1 MANELTISFTA
12 ASPAPS
18 GGYLVRYWPT
28 SNPTNIQTT
37 TVTSSPAVISGLTAT
52 SYTGTIESV
61 CSFGNSTRVSFEDQ
75 VCELALVVNT
85 TNPTNQGG
93 TNGTATVTSVSG
105 GSGNYTYSWNTTPV
119 QTTQTATGLS
129 AGVSY
134 TVTVTDTVTSCTK
147 SETIEVGQTSFTFD
161 ADYMVVTYQFTD
173 GRDLDTRT
181 RIVSI
186 EGTEY
191 TEQSLDQPPVTIK
204 PYIGWAQYSRTPQTA
219 SYIDSGNVCN
229 VAIKPLAMW
238 GNDNIGTGYESCMID
253 FTLLPTG
260 QNEIVI
266 DCRAF
271 WFQDVGVQ
279 PVSIG
284 FTLYKGGCMVKQG
297 SSGTPAYNFTNPTAT
312 GTFTGTS
319 SSKVITAYRDNTT
332 GYVSGSSDIENPVVQ
347 ANVTRG
353 QRIAVIT
360 YNRSTNVGNID
371 VNDTTTPAV

>member
-1 MANELTISFTA
+1 MPNQLSISFTA

-28 SNPTNIQTT
+28 NNPTNIQTT
-37 TVTSSPAVISGLTAT
+37 TVTGSPALITGLTAT

-75 VCELALVVNT
+75 VCELELVLNT
-85 TNPTNQGG
+85 SNPTNQGG

-105 GSGNYTYSWNTTPV
+105 GSGTYTYSWNTTPV

-134 TVTVTDTVTSCTK
+134 TVTVTDTVTTCTK
-147 SETIEVGQTSFTFD
+147 SGTIVVGQTSFTFD

-186 EGTEY
+186 EGTTY
-191 TEQSLDQPPVTIK
+191 ADQNAAGT
-204 PYIGWAQYSRTPQTA
+204 YIGFGQYTRTPQTA
-219 SYIDSGNVCN
+219 SYIESGNVCN
-229 VAIKPLAMW
+229 VAIKPLAIW
-238 GNDNIGTGYESCMID
+238 GSDNLQQGFESTMID

-260 QNEIVI
+260 QNQIVI
-266 DCRAF
+266 DCRAL
-271 WFQDVGVQ
+271 WWGQIGIQ

-297 SSGTPAYNFTNPTAT
+297 SAGSPAYSFTNPTAT

-319 SSKVITAYRDNTT
+319 SSKVITAYRTSGGIAT
-332 GYVSGSSDIENPVVQ
+332 GSADLESP
-347 ANVTRG
+347 NVTANLSRG
-353 QRIAVIT
+353 QRIGIIT
-360 YNRSTNVGNID
+360 YNRSTNVGTVDIN
-371 VNDTTTPAV
+371 NTTTPAV

>member
-75 VCELALVVNT
+75 VCELALVINT

-105 GSGNYTYSWNTTPV
+105 GSGTYAYSWNTSPV
-119 QTTQTATGLS
+119 QTTQTATGLT
-129 AGVSY
+129 AGVNY

-147 SETIEVGQTSFTFD
+147 SEVIEVGQTSFTFD

-173 GRDLDTRT
+173 GKDLDTRT

-186 EGTEY
+186 QGTTY
-191 TEQSLDQPPVTIK
+191 PNQNLAGR
-204 PYIGWAQYSRTPQTA
+204 YIGWSQYSRTPDTA
-219 SYIDSGNVCN
+219 TYIESGNVCN
-229 VAIKPLAMW
+229 VPIKPLAIW
-238 GNDNIGTGYESCMID
+238 GSDNLNTGFESCMID
-253 FTLLPTG
+253 FTQIPTG

-271 WFQDVGVQ
+271 WFQQVGIQ

-297 SSGTPAYNFTNPTAT
+297 SSGSPAYNFTNPTAT
-312 GTFTGTS
+312 GTFSGTS
-319 SSKVITAYRDNTT
+319 SSKVITAFRNIST
-332 GYVSGSSDIENPVVQ
+332 GVVTGSSDLESPSVS
-347 ANVTRG
+347 ANLTRG

-360 YNRSTNVGNID
+360 YNRLTNVGNVDI
-371 VNDTTTPAV
+371 NDTTTPVV

>member
-1 MANELTISFTA
+1 MANELTISFTE

-28 SNPTNIQTT
+28 SSPTNIQTT

-75 VCELALVVNT
+75 VCELALVLNT
-85 TNPTNQGG
+85 TNPTNQAG
-93 TNGTATVTSVSG
+93 TNGTATVTSVTG
-105 GSGNYTYSWNTTPV
+105 GSGTYTYSWNTSPV

-134 TVTVTDTVTSCTK
+134 TVTVTDTVTTCTK
-147 SETIEVGQTSFTFD
+147 VESIEVGQTSFTFD

-186 EGTEY
+186 EGTTY
-191 TEQSLDQPPVTIK
+191 ADQDEAGQ
-204 PYIGWAQYSRTPQTA
+204 YIGYGQYTRTPQTA
-219 SYIDSGNVCN
+219 SYIESGNVCN
-229 VAIKPLAMW
+229 MSIKPLAIW
-238 GNDNIGTGYESCMID
+238 GSDNLNQGYESTMID
-253 FTLLPTG
+253 FTLIPSG

-271 WFQDVGVQ
+271 WWGEVGVL

-297 SSGTPAYNFTNPTAT
+297 SSGTPAYSFTNPTAV
-312 GTFTGTS
+312 GTFAGSS
-319 SSKVITAYRDNTT
+319 SSKVITAYRDGGGLAT
-332 GYVSGSSDIENPVVQ
+332 GSSDIEVP
-347 ANVTRG
+347 NVSAGSSRG

-360 YNRSTNVGNID
+360 YNRSTNVGSID
-371 VNDTTTPAV
+371 INDTTTPAV

>member
-1 MANELTISFTA
+1 MPNQLSISFTE

-28 SNPTNIQTT
+28 SSPSTIQTT
-37 TVTSSPAVISGLTAT
+37 TVTSSPALITGLTST

-75 VCELALVVNT
+75 VCELELVLNT
-85 TNPTNQGG
+85 TTPTNQAG
-93 TNGTATVTSVSG
+93 TNGTATVTSVAN
-105 GSGNYTYSWNTTPV
+105 GSGTYTYSWNTTPV

-134 TVTVTDTVTSCTK
+134 TVTVTDTVTTCTK
-147 SETIEVGQTSFTFD
+147 SGTIAVGQTSFTFD

-186 EGTEY
+186 EGVTY
-191 TEQSLDQPPVTIK
+191 ADQNAAGR
-204 PYIGWAQYSRTPQTA
+204 YIGFGQYQRTPQTA
-219 SYIDSGNVCN
+219 GYIESGNVCN
-229 VAIKPLAMW
+229 IPIKPLAIW
-238 GNDNIGTGYESCMID
+238 GSDNLQTGFESTMID
-253 FTLLPTG
+253 FTLIPSG
-260 QNEIVI
+260 QNSIVI
-266 DCRAF
+266 DCRAL
-271 WFQDVGVQ
+271 WWGQVGIQ

-297 SSGTPAYNFTNPTAT
+297 AAGSPAYNFTNPTAI

-319 SSKVITAYRDNTT
+319 SSKVVTAFRNISGIAT
-332 GYVSGSSDIENPVVQ
+332 GSSDLENPNIS
-347 ANVTRG
+347 ANTSRG
-353 QRIAVIT
+353 QRIAVIR
-360 YNRSTNVGNID
+360 YNRSTNIGSID
-371 VNDTTTPAV
+371 INDVTTIAV